1 MILTVAKVFRGNKK
15 KITVYSLR
23 LAMVL
28 FLALIIIG
36 FTGIHKSVA
45 QTGDSMQKSKQ
56 SGLIY
61 ERIVVQPGDTLWDLA
76 VKNNKNNPNNVI
88 NEIRQFNKLK
98 SVYIEVGQV
107 LYIPVNK

>member
-1 MILTVAKVFRGNKK
+1 MFTVAKVSRGNKK

-36 FTGIHKSVA
+36 FTGIHKTAA
-45 QTGDSMQKSKQ
+45 QTGDSMPTSKQ

-76 VKNNKNNPNNVI
+76 VKNNKNNPNDVI
-88 NEIRQFNKLK
+88 KEIRQFNKLK
-98 SVYIEVGQV
+98 TVYIEAGQV
-107 LYIPVNK
+107 IYIPVNK